1 MTEFKISNK
10 EIIKLLKEALA
21 AMEVKGANFF
31 KIRAYQNAISILDGL
46 TSSIYDIW
54 ENKKLN
60 DVSGIGEGINHHLNE
75 LFLTGKVEEWIAFK
89 KGLPDGMFGLLG
101 LRSIGAKKAFKLA
114 DTFKLID
121 RETAIESLK
130 EHAKKQEIRVLP
142 GFGEKSE
149 LQILEA
155 IEQSNINKSEKERTP
170 LYKAEE
176 IVTRLVDYMKK
187 LDCVKEIEACGS
199 YRRRNSTIGDLDI
212 PVATT
217 DPIKTMEHFLKY
229 PEIGNID
236 TKGDRR
242 STVMLKNDL
251 QVDLYVVTPQAYG
264 AMVQYFTGSKQH
276 NIILRTHALEQGLS
290 LSEHGIKVKN
300 TGELKEFS
308 NEKDFYKYIGL
319 QYIPPEI
326 RQGSKEVS
334 LASKNKLPALVE
346 LKDIKGDLHVHTTD
360 SSDASNSLDDVIEKC
375 ISLGYEYVGISDH
388 VPSIQTHGYEGIA
401 KIIRDKKERIKKAN
415 EKYNSRGI
423 KILYGYEVNI
433 LADATMSWPNEFLKE
448 LDYAIGGV
456 HSAFN
461 QDKETMTNRIIAAIE
476 NPYIN
481 FIAHPTNRLIN
492 ERESTDVDWRKILIV
507 AKENNKYFEINSSPS
522 RLDLT
527 PDLVREAL
535 ALDIKIIINTDSH
548 ELAHFDLMRYGI
560 DVARMGWCE
569 KKDIINTY
577 SFDDFVKI
585 LSVRNIIDSKKS

>member
-1 MTEFKISNK
+1 MGEYKLSNK
-10 EIIKLLKEALA
+10 DIIKLLKEALA

-54 ENKKLN
+54 ENQNLN
-60 DVSGIGEGINHHLNE
+60 DVPGIGEGISHHLNE

-89 KGLPDGMFGLLG
+89 KGLPDGMFSLLG

-114 DTFKLID
+114 DTFKLTD
-121 RETAIESLK
+121 RGTAIELLK
-130 EHAKKQEIRVLP
+130 EHAKKLEIRIIP

-149 LQILEA
+149 SQILEA
-155 IEQSNINKSEKERTP
+155 IEQSKVNKSEKERTP

-176 IVTRLVDYMKK
+176 IVARLLEYMRK
-187 LDCVKEIEACGS
+187 LDCVVEIEACGS
-199 YRRRNSTIGDLDI
+199 YRRRSATIGDLDI

-229 PEIGNID
+229 PEIGDIS

-242 STVMLKNDL
+242 STVILKNDI
-251 QVDLYVVTPQAYG
+251 QVDLYVVAPTAYG
-264 AMVQYFTGSKQH
+264 SMVQYFTGSKQH
-276 NIILRTHALEQGLS
+276 NIVLRTYALDKGLS
-290 LSEHGIKVKN
+290 LSEHGIKVKS

-308 NEKDFYKYIGL
+308 TEKEFYSYLGL
-319 QYIPPEI
+319 PQIPPEI
-326 RQGSKEVS
+326 RQGATEVT
-334 LASKNKLPALVE
+334 LAASNKLPHLVE
-346 LKDIKGDLHVHTTD
+346 LKDIKGDLHIHTTD
-360 SSDASNSLDDVIEKC
+360 SSDAFNSLEDAIEKC
-375 ISLGYEYVGISDH
+375 ISLGYEYIGISDH
-388 VPSIQTHGYEGIA
+388 VPSIQTHGHAGIE
-401 KIIRDKKERIKKAN
+401 KIIMEKKERIKKAN

-433 LADATMSWPNEFLKE
+433 LADAQMSWPDEFLKE

-461 QDKETMTNRIIAAIE
+461 QDKETMTKRIIAALE

-492 ERESTDVDWRKILIV
+492 EREGTDVDWRKIFIA
-507 AKENNKYFEINSSPS
+507 AKENNKFFEINSSPS

-527 PDLVREAL
+527 PDLVRDAL
-535 ALDIKIIINTDSH
+535 EMGIKLLINTDSH
-548 ELAHFDLMRYGI
+548 DLANFDLMKYGI
-560 DVARMGWCE
+560 DVARIGWC
-569 KKDIINTY
+569 KKQDIINTY
-577 SFDDFVKI
+577 SFEDFVKI
-585 LSVRNIIDSKKS
+585 LSVRNILDNKK